1 MHSPI
6 TTMGHHRN
14 AIAFSQQCAPL
25 VISALKNV
33 T

>member
-14 AIAFSQQCAPL
+14 AIASRSNAL